1 MSNNCEI
8 AHEYGI
14 SESMEKMMQP
24 ATSPVSGELRMTA
37 KCASMERY
45 QPKDLSWISCYREG
59 VVKHANFRLFA
70 FL

>member
-1 MSNNCEI
+1 
-8 AHEYGI
+8 
-14 SESMEKMMQP
+14 MQP
-24 ATSPVSGELRMTA
+24 ALFPVSSELWMTA

-45 QPKDLSWISCYREG
+45 QPKDLSWMSCYREG